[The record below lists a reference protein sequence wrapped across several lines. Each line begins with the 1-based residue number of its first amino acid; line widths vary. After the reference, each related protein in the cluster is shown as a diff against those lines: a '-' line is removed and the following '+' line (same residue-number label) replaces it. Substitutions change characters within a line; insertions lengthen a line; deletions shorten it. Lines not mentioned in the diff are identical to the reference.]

1 MGETILT
8 YTKEI
13 EQLNITLAERYMG
26 IKEGEAKGS
35 LKDIIDKCSELFIKE
50 IKPKACFLETDVKI
64 ENDNVDFG
72 YLTVKSKVLANL
84 LRGCNKAVLVCATIG
99 INADLIVKRAQISS
113 KAEALVYNSLGIA
126 AIEQFM
132 TDFNMMLKEK
142 YSGFELRPR
151 FSPGYADVP
160 LSIQTE
166 LLRVLDANRKI
177 GVALSESLLMT
188 PSKSVSAFIGIG
200 NEGCFHIDKDCDIC
214 NKKDCE
220 YRLS

>member
-13 EQLNITLAERYMG
+13 KEINRVQTERYMG
-26 IKEGEAKGS
+26 MGGVSTEGSVKA
-35 LKDIIDKCSELFIKE
+35 LIDKCSELFIDK
-50 IKPKACFLETDVKI
+50 IKAKACYLETSVKI
-64 ENDNVDFG
+64 DDDEIDFDCFM
-72 YLTVKSKVLANL
+72 VKSKVLGKV
-84 LRGCNKAVLVCATIG
+84 LRGCERAVLVCATIG
-99 INADLIVKRAQISS
+99 PEADFIVRRAGVSS

-132 TDFNMMLKEK
+132 ADFNVMLKEK
-142 YSGFELRPR
+142 YKGYELRPR

-160 LSIQTE
+160 LETQTA
-166 LLRVLDANRKI
+166 LLNALDTKRKI

-200 NEGCFHIDKDCDIC
+200 KEGCFYIDRDCDIC

-220 YRLS
+220 YRLL